1 MSFVRDQGKNQPSG
15 PSAPAR
21 RPGDTGRAMSQEKRD
36 LLDWLVLRA
45 PAVGTAISAGTV
57 RLKLG
62 SPLRRRAMQAAIQR
76 GFSAVARSDVDLNVL
91 VYEPD
96 TEVWMHG
103 MDGVGVGGCFRG
115 REGVRALYGEIDSAF
130 ERWSWTLDRLVD
142 ADGRVAVKG
151 DFVGYGRGSGVKTE
165 VPSGGTVME
174 LSSRGKIARQEWF
187 VEQNG
192 WQRALEAAGLAE

>member
-1 MSFVRDQGKNQPSG
+1 
-15 PSAPAR
+15 
-21 RPGDTGRAMSQEKRD
+21 
-36 LLDWLVLRA
+36 
-45 PAVGTAISAGTV
+45 
-57 RLKLG
+57 
-62 SPLRRRAMQAAIQR
+62 MQAAIQR

-142 ADGRVAVKG
+142 ADGRVAVKA
-151 DFVGYGRGSGVKTE
+151 T
-165 VPSGGTVME
+165 
-174 LSSRGKIARQEWF
+174 SSAT
-187 VEQNG
+187 
-192 WQRALEAAGLAE
+192 AAAAA

>member
-1 MSFVRDQGKNQPSG
+1 M
-15 PSAPAR
+15 AE
-21 RPGDTGRAMSQEKRD
+21 EKRD

-62 SPLRRRAMQAAIQR
+62 SPLRRRAMQAAIKR

-130 ERWSWTLDRLVD
+130 ERWSWTIDRLVD
-142 ADGRVAVKG
+142 ADGRVAVRG
-151 DFVGYGRGSGVKTE
+151 DFVGFGRGSGVKTE
-165 VPSGGTVME
+165 VTSGGTVME

-192 WQRALEAAGLAE
+192 WQRVLEAAGLSE

>member
-1 MSFVRDQGKNQPSG
+1 
-15 PSAPAR
+15 
-21 RPGDTGRAMSQEKRD
+21 MSQERRD

-45 PAVGTAISAGTV
+45 PAIGTAISAGTV

-130 ERWSWTLDRLVD
+130 ERWSWTIDRLVD
-142 ADGRVAVKG
+142 GGDRVAVRG
-151 DFVGYGRGSGVKTE
+151 NFVGYGRGSGVKTE
-165 VPSGGTVME
+165 VTSGGTAME
-174 LSSRGKIARQEWF
+174 LSSRGKITRQEWM
-187 VEQNG
+187 VEQDA
-192 WQRALEAAGLAE
+192 WQQVLEAARLRE

>member
-1 MSFVRDQGKNQPSG
+1 MSAG
-15 PSAPAR
+15 
-21 RPGDTGRAMSQEKRD
+21 KRD
-36 LLDWLVLRA
+36 LLDWLLLRA

-57 RLKLG
+57 RLELG
-62 SPLRRRAMQAAIQR
+62 SPLRRRLIHAQVKR
-76 GFSAVARSDVDLNVL
+76 GFSAMARSDVDVNVL

-115 REGVRALYGEIDSAF
+115 REGVRALYGEIDAAF
-130 ERWSWTLDRLVD
+130 ERWSWTIDRLVD
-142 ADGRVAVKG
+142 AGDRLGVRG

-165 VPSGGTVME
+165 VTSGGTVMA
-174 LSSRGKIARQEWF
+174 LSSRGKIARQKWF

-192 WQRALEAAGLAE
+192 WQSALEAVGLWG

>member
-1 MSFVRDQGKNQPSG
+1 MSPERIWRSTAATFGERWHPLYGN
-15 PSAPAR
+15 
-21 RPGDTGRAMSQEKRD
+21 GDTGRAMSQERRD
-36 LLDWLVLRA
+36 LLDWLVLRV

-62 SPLRRRAMQAAIQR
+62 SPLRRRAMQAAISR

-103 MDGVGVGGCFRG
+103 MDGVGVG
-115 REGVRALYGEIDSAF
+115 
-130 ERWSWTLDRLVD
+130 
-142 ADGRVAVKG
+142 
-151 DFVGYGRGSGVKTE
+151 RGSGVKTE
-165 VPSGGTVME
+165 VTSGGTVME

-192 WQRALEAAGLAE
+192 WQRVLEAAGLSE